1 MLKVGKSVLTPI
13 KLAGLM
19 LGLSTIAN
27 AQSSDFEVRVLGQY
41 DVPWALEFLP
51 DDRLLLSEMP
61 GALKLLDEE
70 GQLLGDISG
79 LPEVS
84 YGGQGGFGDIV
95 LHPNFSRNRLLYMS
109 YAEAGPGDTSGAA
122 VARAR
127 LELDENGG
135 ELVDLEVIWR
145 QVPKVSGQGHFGHR
159 IVFGPNG
166 YLWISSG
173 ERQKFDPAQDMES
186 NLGKVIRL
194 NEDGSVPDD
203 NPFPYGEVT
212 SEIWSLGHRNPL
224 GMGFDQDGRLW
235 DVEMGPSGG
244 DELNLVRRG
253 SNYGY
258 PEVSNGD
265 HYSGLPMP
273 DHDTRPEFSPP
284 AITWTPVI
292 SPSSMLF
299 YDGDMFPQWRGD
311 AFIGGLSSMALIRV
325 DFNGDTAWEAE
336 RFEMNRRI
344 RDVEQGPDGALW
356 LIEGGRRGAEGH
368 LLKLTAPD

>member
-109 YAEAGPGDTSGAA
+109 YAEAGPSDTSGAA